1 MNKAIKKLLKN
12 KMRFYVIIISVVSLL
27 VIIGL
32 LLVNK
37 NKTKERFWEVL
48 GNNQA
53 STQYNPPQVNNVS
66 PPQVNNTFTYK
77 NYKPLD
83 DISIREAVNLW
94 FNNREKCINTY
105 GNISTWDTSNVT
117 VMRGLFMGRK
127 NFNENISN
135 WDTQNVKLM
144 DLMFYEA
151 ETFNQ
156 DISRWDTSKVTN
168 MRNMFYGA
176 KSFNQDLFWNT
187 MNVTDMSGMFGNAF
201 TFNGDITLW
210 NTSKVTSMAF
220 MFYNAKS
227 FNRDISIWDTGNV
240 TNMKYMFNGASSF
253 NVDISKWN
261 VIKVPIENMEKMFWG
276 AILMNVCFSRLEG
289 DYFINKK
296 SRCTDTLPMS
306 TLKEDLKREIS
317 NYLGCSQ

>member
-1 MNKAIKKLLKN
+1 MKINLNKAIKKLLKN

-37 NKTKERFWEVL
+37 NKTKESFWEVL
-48 GNNQA
+48 GNNVP

-66 PPQVNNTFTYK
+66 PPQVNNTFTK

-83 DISIREAVNLW
+83 DLSIRTAVNLW
-94 FNNREKCINTY
+94 FSNRDECINTY
-105 GNISTWDTSNVT
+105 GNISEWDTQNVT
-117 VMRGLFMGRK
+117 FMRGLFMGRK
-127 NFNENISN
+127 NFNENISE

-151 ETFNQ
+151 EAFNQ

-168 MRNMFYGA
+168 MRNMFSGA
-176 KSFNQDLFWNT
+176 KSFNQDLSWNT
-187 MNVTDMSGMFGNAF
+187 MNVTDMSGMFSNAIS
-201 TFNGDITLW
+201 FNGDITNW

-220 MFYNAKS
+220 MFNSAKS
-227 FNRDISIWDTGNV
+227 FNRDISMWDTSNV
-240 TNMKYMFNGASSF
+240 TNMKYMFYGASSF

-306 TLKEDLKREIS
+306 TLKEGVQIHYQCLH
-317 NYLGCSQ
+317 